1 MTKVPRYA
9 QVIVDIAHAD
19 VDRVFTYAIPDGMA
33 LQVGMRVAVPFG
45 RQEKEG
51 YVLGFSDDCELPPD
65 RIRQV
70 KEPLEDYP
78 AILPGLV
85 ELARGMSVSAHC
97 PLAETLRLM
106 IPAQMRGGRIGVK
119 TEKAARLLLSGEAL
133 QAARAAQA
141 QATQPRKVKPT
152 WNRWISV
159 NPASARIAS
168 SWSGAS
174 RCRCRSMAARPASAC
189 AGLMPDATAKAA

>member
-51 YVLGFSDDCELPPD
+51 YVLGFSDACDLPPD

-78 AILPGLV
+78 
-85 ELARGMSVSAHC
+85 
-97 PLAETLRLM
+97 
-106 IPAQMRGGRIGVK
+106 
-119 TEKAARLLLSGEAL
+119 
-133 QAARAAQA
+133 
-141 QATQPRKVKPT
+141 
-152 WNRWISV
+152 
-159 NPASARIAS
+159 
-168 SWSGAS
+168 
-174 RCRCRSMAARPASAC
+174 
-189 AGLMPDATAKAA
+189 

>member
-51 YVLGFSDDCELPPD
+51 YVLGFSDACDLPPD

-78 AILPGLV
+78 AILPQMV
-85 ELARGMSVSAHC
+85 ERARGMSQSAHC
-97 PLAETLRLM
+97 PLAET
-106 IPAQMRGGRIGVK
+106 
-119 TEKAARLLLSGEAL
+119 
-133 QAARAAQA
+133 
-141 QATQPRKVKPT
+141 
-152 WNRWISV
+152 
-159 NPASARIAS
+159 
-168 SWSGAS
+168 
-174 RCRCRSMAARPASAC
+174 
-189 AGLMPDATAKAA
+189 

>member
-9 QVIVDIAHAD
+9 QVIIDIAHAD

-106 IPAQMRGGRIGVK
+106 IPAQMRGGRIGIK

-133 QAARAAQA
+133 LAARAA
-141 QATQPRKVKPT
+141 
-152 WNRWISV
+152 
-159 NPASARIAS
+159 RIAGVVRVPS
-168 SWSGAS
+168 LSTDAILSVLDCGADHRLTS
-174 RCRCRSMAARPASAC
+174 AEDWEDEEAR
-189 AGLMPDATAKAA
+189 